1 MHYLGCEN
9 VNEVM
14 IGIVSMSDPSDF
26 LVGYCKD
33 AKCQPTQ
40 TGIGSRSKR
49 MKPSRSFQTVLPL
62 G

>member
-14 IGIVSMSDPSDF
+14 IGIVSMFDPSDF

-33 AKCQPTQ
+33 AMSITDPDRHRIQ
-40 TGIGSRSKR
+40 TDPNG
-49 MKPSRSFQTVLPL
+49 
-62 G
+62 